1 METRSEAREVVRA
14 LVVLSSAAAKRLI
27 GRAVAHLPQVE
38 KAKKE
43 GLIVVGLGTTNA
55 YVLEEL
61 LGEPVE
67 KGRYCA
73 GYVGK
78 KLGVVPAERRLSMVV
93 LERGQPKTLD
103 WPEILARLS
112 PGDLVIKGGN
122 ILDPE
127 GVVGVFVAADDGG
140 TVGKFYPAALARGV
154 EVIIPISRAKS
165 VHFSVS
171 EIVGELGK
179 GRLKWASGSKVG
191 VFPLLGTVITETE
204 AVELLY
210 DVEAWHL
217 ATGGVGEGKGAVVL
231 LLRGE
236 EEKVRRA
243 FEELARLSETE
254 KEPAWEE
261 E

>member
-1 METRSEAREVVRA
+1 MVRA
-14 LVVLSSAAAKRLI
+14 LVVLPQVAAKRLI
-27 GRAVAHLPQVE
+27 GRAVARLPQVE
-38 KAKKE
+38 KAKRD

-61 LGEPVE
+61 LGAPVE

-78 KLGVVPAERRLSMVV
+78 KLGVVRPERRLNMVV
-93 LERGQPKTLD
+93 LERGEPKTLD

-112 PGDLVIKGGN
+112 PGDVVIKGGN
-122 ILDPE
+122 ILDSE

-140 TVGKFYPAALARGV
+140 TVGKFYAAALARGV
-154 EVIIPISRAKS
+154 EVIIPISRVKS
-165 VHFSVS
+165 VHVPVS
-171 EIVGELGK
+171 EIAGEMGR
-179 GRLKWASGSKVG
+179 GRLKWASGTKVG

-204 AVELLY
+204 AVEFLY
-210 DVEAWHL
+210 GVEAWHL
-217 ATGGVGEGKGAVVL
+217 GTGGVGQGKGGVLL

-236 EEKVRRA
+236 EGKVKKA
-243 FEELARLSETE
+243 FEELSSLAETE